1 MSEADR
7 VDVVREAFDRR
18 AATYDESAMHREL
31 ANAVADFVDISDV
44 QDVLDVATGTGL
56 VLRALHRRGGDLRLI
71 GVDISTGMLAV
82 AREELPDATWIEAD
96 AAALPIA
103 DRSMDLI
110 TCVTALHAI
119 PDARATL
126 AEWHRVLRPDGRV
139 VTATFA
145 EERPPQSRGR
155 RNAYPSDHEP
165 YSTVDRIANAAG
177 AAGFRVVRT
186 TTWTGADD
194 TLLVAEWMR
203 TP

>member
-7 VDVVREAFDRR
+7 LDVVREAFDRR
-18 AATYDESAMHREL
+18 AATYDDSVMHREL
-31 ANAVADFVDISDV
+31 AAFVADFVEV
-44 QDVLDVATGTGL
+44 TGVRDVLDVATGTGL
-56 VLRALHRRGGDLRLI
+56 VLRAVHRRGGDLRLT

-82 AREELPDATWIEAD
+82 AREELPDASWIGAD

-119 PDARATL
+119 PDTRATL

-145 EERPPQSRGR
+145 EERPPGSRVR

-165 YSTVDRIANAAG
+165 YSTVDRITNAAG
-177 AAGFRVVRT
+177 AAGFRIVRT